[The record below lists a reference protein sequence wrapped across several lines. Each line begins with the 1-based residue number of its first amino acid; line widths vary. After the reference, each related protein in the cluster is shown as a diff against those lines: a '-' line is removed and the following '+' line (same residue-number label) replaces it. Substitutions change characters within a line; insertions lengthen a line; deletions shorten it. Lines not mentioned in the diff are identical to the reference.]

1 MRYEAV
7 QTARVDLDVLVN
19 IKISCSYQESNLNS
33 SVQTESYPGS
43 LLSGKVTHKSVHHPT
58 TALHKNYAFSSVL
71 DR

>member
-7 QTARVDLDVLVN
+7 QTARVDLDVLV
-19 IKISCSYQESNLNS
+19 SCSYQESNLDS

-43 LLSGKVTHKSVHHPT
+43 LLSSKVTHKTVHHPT